1 MTTSIDPAR
10 LGYPLSSAQA
20 RLWFLYQLEGAGSGY
35 NVPFAIRL
43 TGSLDTHALRLALG
57 DVVERHEVLRTVY
70 PQSDGDGRQTVLPV
84 EEAGLL
90 LEQRTTGPDEAA
102 VRDAVQACAAVAIEL
117 DREIP
122 IRCTLLR
129 LDPTRHVL
137 VVVIHHIASDGASMP
152 PFCRDLATAYRAR
165 TKGREPGWEPLE
177 LQYSDYAEWE
187 GELLA
192 EADQPDSL
200 AGEQARYWKRQLAG
214 LPEELPLPAVRRRAP
229 VPSFRAERIPLRIPA
244 AAHTALTA
252 LARGCGA
259 SVYMTAQ
266 ALLAALLTRIGAG
279 EDIPIGCPTAGR
291 GDPALTDLVGF
302 FVNTL
307 VLRMDTSGDP
317 TLRQLLLRARETSLG
332 AYDHADLPFDRIVE
346 LVNPVREA
354 ARHPLTQV
362 MLVVQDDRPQPL
374 DLPGLAVSWEE
385 PAATTARFDL
395 TLFLIEHFDAAGAP
409 AGFGG
414 ELVCAADLFD
424 HATGQAIAER
434 FTRLVEALAAD
445 PDLPISRVGLL
456 APAETDLILRQW
468 GDGGP
473 GAAPRLWPDLFEQAA
488 AASPDAPAVEC
499 GGRVLSYRRLHTAAD
514 RLARRLVRRG
524 IGTEDVVAVRIR
536 RGREWVVA
544 LLAVAKAGAVYLP
557 VDPDYPEERI
567 AAMLD
572 DAAPAAVLTERDVED
587 LDAPFIGLH
596 RGPLRDRDRCRPV
609 RLDNTAYLIYT
620 SGSTGRPKAVAV
632 THRGIASL
640 TAAHAA
646 GPGARVLQF
655 CSPSFD
661 GSIAELCLTLLT
673 GACLVVP
680 PPGPLAGEE
689 LVGFMDR
696 HRITHAALSAAVL
709 PGLPPRP
716 LPELRTL
723 MIAGDACAPAALR
736 RWAAGRSLLN
746 VYGPSESTVTASQ
759 SGALDGLGTAPI
771 GRPIAGCRV
780 LVLDDGLG
788 LVPAGSVG
796 ELYLVGLGLARG
808 YLRRPALT
816 AGRFTACPYGDAGT
830 RMYRTGDLVRWR
842 PDGQLEFVGRADGQV
857 KLRGFRIELGEV
869 EAALAAQPGVAEAA
883 AVVREDR
890 PGDQRLVGYT
900 VARPGTALD
909 GAALRTAVGER
920 LPGYM
925 VPSAVVV
932 LDALPLSPNGK
943 VDRRSLPAPRAAGP
957 AGGRAPAT
965 LGEELLCGLFAE
977 VLGVERVGPE
987 DDFFGLGGH
996 SLLATRLI
1004 SRIRTAL
1011 NRELDIRTLFEAPT
1025 PAALAER
1032 VERPDTGRT
1041 RRPLVPQQ
1049 PAGRVPLSYAQQ
1061 RLWFLGE
1068 LEGPNATY
1076 NIPLALRLS
1085 GPLDHAALRA
1095 ALADV
1100 AGRHDVIRTVFPAAE
1115 GVPFQRVLAPGEAA
1129 PELPVRDTDEAS
1141 LAAEL
1146 TAEAAR
1152 PFDLS
1157 REIPLRAVL
1166 HRLAEQSHVLLLVVH
1181 HIAGDAAS
1189 MAPLSRDL
1197 ATAYRARLDGTE
1209 PGWAPLPVQYA
1220 DYTLWQRRLLGS
1232 DQDPDSLISD
1242 QLRFWRETL
1251 ADLPEQLPL
1260 PTDHPRPPVASHRG
1274 GTVDFGIGAA
1284 SHAGLTALARQTN
1297 ATLFMVVQAALA
1309 ALLTRLGAGEDVPI
1323 GSPVAGRTD
1332 EALDG
1337 LVGFFVNT
1345 LVLRTDTS
1353 GGPTFRQLVER
1364 VRDADLNAFGHQDV
1378 PFERLVEELKPA
1390 RSLGRH
1396 PLFQTMLTVQGPAA
1410 DDFEMS
1416 GLRVESAVDGL
1427 DLAKF
1432 DLSFGMSELRDADG
1446 AAAGMAGQLKYA
1458 ADLFERGGAES
1469 IAGRLVRLL
1478 DAVAADPELRPSA
1491 LGLLSGQ
1498 ERGRL
1503 LGEWNDTAAGLPAGT
1518 LLDRFEAWAARTPDA
1533 PALVAAGGSLSYAE
1547 LDDRA
1552 ERLARLLRERGVGA
1566 ESLVGLCLGRGADMI
1581 ASILAVW
1588 KAGGAYL
1595 PVDPEQPAD
1604 RIALVLADSGAAVVL
1619 GDRARAASPERGG
1632 PVWIAPDDPRPA
1644 AGPAQPV
1651 PPRVATRQDG
1661 LAYVIYTSGSTGR
1674 PKGVAVTHRSLVNY
1688 TSSVP
1693 GRVGWGRQGERY
1705 ALLQAQVTDLG
1716 NTVVFTSLTTGGCLH
1731 ILDTDAVTDPR
1742 RVARYLAEQRIDHL
1756 KAVPS
1761 HLAALA
1767 AGTSLKEVL
1776 PTGSLLL
1783 GGEAASPAWL
1793 GELLD
1798 AAGELPVFNHYGPT
1812 ETTIGVATGRLLPGA
1827 AAAGVVPVGT
1837 PIANTRLYVLD
1848 ERLAPVPVGVPGE
1861 LYVAGAG
1868 LARGYLDRPALTAER
1883 FVADPYAGPGA
1894 GTRMY
1899 RTGDRA
1905 RWTATGQ
1912 VVIDGRTDDQA
1923 KIRGYRI
1930 EPGEVRAALEALPEV
1945 ARAVVTVREDSP
1957 GERQLVGYV
1966 VPAAGQP
1973 GADPAAWG
1981 ERLRRSL
1988 RHTLPEPMVPAA
2000 VVVLDELPLA
2010 SNGKIDRR
2018 ALPAPQA
2025 GPLRAGRAPASP
2037 QEEMLCGLFAEVLRA
2052 ERVGPEDS
2060 FFELGGHSLLATRLI
2075 GRVRAVLGRELSLR
2089 SLFEAPTPAALAE
2102 QLGGRKGGRDR
2113 RGGAGL
2119 GVLLPLRAQGES
2131 APLFCVHPVAGIS
2144 WGYAG
2149 LLRHLDPRRP
2159 VLGLQ
2164 ARGLSGGGLPAD
2176 LDAMVDDYLRVIRTA
2191 QPHGPYH
2198 LLGWSFGGM
2207 VAHALATALQQAGE
2221 RVAVLAL
2228 LDAYPLPAQLRAAGS
2243 RPNEA
2248 EARAALA
2255 ATLGYQPG
2263 PGAEAADPLAEF
2275 TESQQRRLVQVYLR
2289 NRELVA
2295 QFRPDRF
2302 HGDLFFVRATADKVP
2317 SDPTAA
2323 SWRPWVSGEIAELEL
2338 DCAHGTLTRPGPL
2351 ARIGAALSA
2360 VLDPAALVHVRDTAR
2375 TPEGE
2380 NR

>member
-1 MTTSIDPAR
+1 MTTSTEPTR
-10 LGYPLSSAQA
+10 VGFPLSSAQA
-20 RLWFLYQLEGAGSGY
+20 RLWFLYQLEGAGPGY

-43 TGSLDTHALRLALG
+43 TGTLDVDALDRALG
-57 DVVERHEVLRTVY
+57 DVVQRHEVLRTVY
-70 PQSDGDGRQTVLPV
+70 PQSEGAGRQVVLPV
-84 EEAGLL
+84 EEAGLR
-90 LEQRTTGPDEAA
+90 LERRTTGPDEAA
-102 VRDAVQACAAVAIEL
+102 VRAAMEDCAAVAIEL

-137 VVVIHHIASDGASMP
+137 VVVVHHIASDGASMP
-152 PFCRDLATAYRAR
+152 PLCRDLATAYRAR
-165 TKGREPGWEPLE
+165 TQGREPGWQPLE

-192 EADQPDSL
+192 EADRPDSL
-200 AGEQARYWKRQLAG
+200 AWHQSRYWRQQLAG
-214 LPEELPLPAVRRRAP
+214 LPEELPLPFVRRRAP
-229 VPSFRAERIPLRIPA
+229 VPSFRAERIPLRISA

-252 LARGCGA
+252 LARSCGA
-259 SVYMTAQ
+259 TVHMAAQ

-291 GDPALTDLVGF
+291 GDEALTDLVGF

-307 VLRMDTSGDP
+307 VLRTDTGGDP
-317 TLRQLLLRARETSLG
+317 TLRQLLERARETSLA

-362 MLVVQDDRPQPL
+362 MLVVQDDRPLQL

-385 PAATTARFDL
+385 PPTATARFDL
-395 TLFLIEHFDAAGAP
+395 TLCLVERFDAEGAP

-424 HATGQAIAER
+424 HATGRAVADR
-434 FTRLVEALAAD
+434 FTRLVETLAAD
-445 PDLPISRVGLL
+445 PDLPISRVELL
-456 APAETDLILRQW
+456 APAEREMILRQW

-473 GAAPRLWPDLFEQAA
+473 GAAPQVWPDLFEQAA
-488 AASPDAPAVEC
+488 AAHPDAPAVEC
-499 GGRVLSYRRLHTAAD
+499 AGRVLSYRRLHEAAD
-514 RLARRLVRRG
+514 RLARRLAGRG

-567 AAMLD
+567 AAMLQ

-587 LDAPFIGLH
+587 LDAPFIGLY
-596 RGPLRDRDRCRPV
+596 RGPLRDRDRRRPV
-609 RLDNTAYLIYT
+609 RPDNTAYLIYT

-632 THRGIASL
+632 SHRGIAAL

-689 LVGFMDR
+689 LVAFMDR

-709 PGLPPRP
+709 PGMPPRP
-716 LPELRTL
+716 LPALRTL

-736 RWAAGRSLLN
+736 PWAAGRSLLN
-746 VYGPSESTVTASQ
+746 VYGPSENTVTASQ

-780 LVLDDGLG
+780 LVLDEGLG

-796 ELYLVGLGLARG
+796 ELYLAGTGLARG

-816 AGRFTACPYGDAGT
+816 SGRFVACPYGGAGE

-857 KLRGFRIELGEV
+857 KLRGFRVELGEV
-869 EAALAAQPGVAEAA
+869 EAALAAQQGVAEVA

-900 VARPGTALD
+900 VARTGAVLD
-909 GAALRTAVGER
+909 GAALRGAVAER

-943 VDRRSLPAPRAAGP
+943 VDRRALPAPAPAAP
-957 AGGRAPAT
+957 TAGRAPAT
-965 LGEELLCGLFAE
+965 LAEELLCGLFAE

-987 DDFFGLGGH
+987 DSFFELGGH

-1004 SRIRTAL
+1004 SRVRTVL
-1011 NRELDIRTLFEAPT
+1011 RREVDIRALFEAPT

-1032 VERPDTGRT
+1032 AGRSGTGRT
-1041 RRPLVPQQ
+1041 RRALVAQERP
-1049 PAGRVPLSYAQQ
+1049 GRVPLSFAQQ

-1076 NIPLALRLS
+1076 NIPLALRLR
-1085 GPLDHAALRA
+1085 GPLDAAALRA
-1095 ALADV
+1095 ALGDV
-1100 AGRHDVIRTVFPAAE
+1100 VGRHEVLRTVFPAAE
-1115 GVPFQRVLAPGEAA
+1115 GVPFQRVLSPREAA
-1129 PELPVRDTDEAS
+1129 PGLPVRAADEAS
-1141 LAAEL
+1141 WAAALAAE
-1146 TAEAAR
+1146 AGR

-1157 REIPLRAVL
+1157 REVPLRAVL
-1166 HRLAEQSHVLLLVVH
+1166 YRLAEQHHVLLLVVH
-1181 HIAGDAAS
+1181 HIAGDAGS
-1189 MAPLSRDL
+1189 MDPLGRDL
-1197 ATAYRARLDGTE
+1197 AAAYRARLDGAE

-1220 DYTLWQRRLLGS
+1220 DYTLWQRELLGS

-1242 QLRFWRETL
+1242 QLRFWRRTL
-1251 ADLPEQLPL
+1251 ADLPEQLAL
-1260 PTDHPRPPVASHRG
+1260 PADRPRPPVASHRG
-1274 GTVDFGIGAA
+1274 GTVRFRVGAA
-1284 SHAGLTALARQTN
+1284 THAALAALAQQAN

-1337 LVGFFVNT
+1337 LVGFFLNT

-1353 GGPTFRQLVER
+1353 GAPTFRALVER
-1364 VRDADLNAFGHQDV
+1364 VRDADLAAFTHQDV
-1378 PFERLVEELKPA
+1378 PFERLVEELRPA

-1396 PLFQTMLTVQGPAA
+1396 PLFQTMLTVQGPVAGG
-1410 DDFEMS
+1410 FEMS
-1416 GLRVESAVDGL
+1416 RLRVENVADGL

-1432 DLSFGMSELRDADG
+1432 DLSFGLSETRGADG
-1446 AAAGMAGQLKYA
+1446 SPGGMAGQLKYA

-1469 IAGRLVRLL
+1469 IAARLVRLL
-1478 DAVAADPELRPSA
+1478 DAVAADPEARPA
-1491 LGLLSGQ
+1491 VLDLLLDG
-1498 ERGRL
+1498 ERDRL
-1503 LGEWNDTAAGLPAGT
+1503 LGAWNDTAAGFPAAT
-1518 LLDRFEAWAARTPDA
+1518 LLDRFEAWAAREPAA
-1533 PALVAAGGSLSYAE
+1533 PALVAGGVRLSYAE
-1547 LDDRA
+1547 LDARA

-1566 ESLVGLCLGRGADMI
+1566 ESVVGLCLGRGADMI

-1595 PVDPEQPAD
+1595 PVDPEQPPD
-1604 RIALVLADSGAAVVL
+1604 RIAFVLSDSGAVLVL
-1619 GDRARAASPERGG
+1619 GDRAGVPDRDG
-1632 PVWIAPDDPRPA
+1632 PPWLSPDDPRPQPGA
-1644 AGPAQPV
+1644 AARSRVAAQP
-1651 PPRVATRQDG
+1651 DG

-1674 PKGVAVTHRSLVNY
+1674 PKGVAVTHRSLANY

-1693 GRVGWGRQGERY
+1693 GRVGWGRAGDRY

-1731 ILDTDAVTDPR
+1731 VLEADAVTDPQ
-1742 RVARYLAEQRIDHL
+1742 RVARYLARERIDHL

-1767 AGTSLKEVL
+1767 AGTSPAQVL
-1776 PTGSLLL
+1776 PDGSLLL
-1783 GGEAASPAWL
+1783 GGEAAAPAWL
-1793 GELLD
+1793 AELLE
-1798 AAGELPVFNHYGPT
+1798 AAGDRPVFNHYGPT
-1812 ETTIGVATGRLLPGA
+1812 ETTIGVATGRLLPGG
-1827 AAAGVVPVGT
+1827 AAAGTVPVGT

-1848 ERLAPVPVGVPGE
+1848 ERLAPAPVGVPGE
-1861 LYVAGAG
+1861 LYIAGAG
-1868 LARGYLDRPALTAER
+1868 LARGYLGRRALTSGR
-1883 FVADPYAGPGA
+1883 FVADPFGA
-1894 GTRMY
+1894 PGTRMY

-1905 RWTATGQ
+1905 RWSAAGQ
-1912 VVIDGRTDDQA
+1912 VVVDGRTDDQV
-1923 KIRGYRI
+1923 KIRGHRI
-1930 EPGEVRAALEALPEV
+1930 EPGEVQAALQAQPEV
-1945 ARAVVTVREDSP
+1945 ARAVVTVREDTP
-1957 GERQLVGYV
+1957 GERRLVGYV
-1966 VPAAGQP
+1966 VPAAGRAGTEP
-1973 GADPAAWG
+1973 GTLAA
-1981 ERLRRSL
+1981 RLRRAL
-1988 RHTLPEPMVPAA
+1988 LQVLPEPMVPAA

-2025 GPLRAGRAPASP
+2025 APSGAGRAPASP
-2037 QEEMLCGLFAEVLRA
+2037 QEEVLCGLFAEVLRA
-2052 ERVGPEDS
+2052 QRVGPEDS

-2075 GRVRAVLGRELSLR
+2075 GRVRTVLGHELGLR

-2102 QLGGRKGGRDR
+2102 RLGGRKAGRR
-2113 RGGAGL
+2113 SGSGGAGL
-2119 GVLLPLRAQGES
+2119 DVLLPLRANGTAE
-2131 APLFCVHPVAGIS
+2131 PLFCVHPVAGIS

-2149 LLRHLDPRRP
+2149 LLPHLDPGRP
-2159 VLGLQ
+2159 VLGVQ
-2164 ARGLSGGGLPAD
+2164 ARGLDGGPLPAD
-2176 LDAMVDDYLRVIRTA
+2176 LDTLVADYLRVIRTA

-2207 VAHALATALQQAGE
+2207 VAHALATRLQQAGE
-2221 RVAVLAL
+2221 QVAVLAL
-2228 LDAYPLPAQLRAAGS
+2228 LDAYPLPEQGRSAGS
-2243 RPNEA
+2243 RPTDA
-2248 EARAALA
+2248 RARAALA

-2263 PGAEAADPLAEF
+2263 PGSRTTDPLAEF
-2275 TESQQRRLVQVYLR
+2275 TERQQRRLVQVYLR
-2289 NRELVA
+2289 NRELLA

-2302 HGDLFFVRATADKVP
+2302 DGDLLFVRATADKGP
-2317 SDPTAA
+2317 GDPTAA
-2323 SWRPWVSGEIAELEL
+2323 DWRPWVSGEIAELHL
-2338 DCAHGTLTRPGPL
+2338 DCAHGALTRPAPL
-2351 ARIGAALSA
+2351 ARIGAALSV
-2360 VLDPAALVHVRDTAR
+2360 VLDRAR
-2375 TPEGE
+2375 TPEEE